1 MSIDKEPAMY
11 RRILVPI
18 DGSATAQ
25 RGLQEALG
33 LAKAC
38 DASLVL
44 LHVVEAYPM
53 MMEMATA
60 STWEQVTSDL
70 REYGQRVLEQA
81 HQAAQAAGIASEARL
96 EDAAASRVCDVVV
109 DQARE
114 RRCDLIVMGTH
125 GRSGLAHVLL
135 GSVAERVLQHAPCP
149 VLTVRPHDFEFEMP

>member
-1 MSIDKEPAMY
+1 MSTNKEPAMY

-60 STWEQVTSDL
+60 TTWEQVTSDL

-125 GRSGLAHVLL
+125 GRRGVAHALI
-135 GSVAERVLQHAPCP
+135 GSDAERVIRMSPVP
-149 VLTVRPHDFEFEMP
+149 VLLVRAPDSA

>member
-1 MSIDKEPAMY
+1 MY

-18 DGSATAQ
+18 DGSATSQ
-25 RGLQEALG
+25 RGLQEAMG

-44 LHVVEAYPM
+44 LHVTEAYPM

-60 STWEQVTSDL
+60 TTWEQVSSDL
-70 REYGQRVLEQA
+70 RAQGQRVLEAA
-81 HQAAQAAGIASEARL
+81 HQAAQAAGLASEARL
-96 EDAAASRVCDVVV
+96 EDAAASRVCDVIV

-125 GRSGLAHVLL
+125 GRRGIGHALL
-135 GSVAERVLQHAPCP
+135 GSDAERVIRQAPVP
-149 VLTVRPHDFEFEMP
+149 VLLVRAPDTA